1 MFCNIFL
8 SALPFAEKLSLFR
21 RLGLQPQRTSGTRDR
36 ALVPEESPGAFFGA
50 CFALIFFVLLL
61 NTSPISAQIGN
72 SGSIEGTVKDPS
84 GAAVPNATVQ
94 IVNPVSGLD
103 RTTVT
108 GADGSFRFTNVP
120 FNPYHLAVT
129 AAGFASYTQD
139 LDVRSTVPTP
149 VQVGL
154 KVGTA
159 VTSVTVEAKGAD
171 LVENDPTFHTD
182 VDQAITDRLPL
193 QSVSSGV
200 SSLVTLVT
208 PGIAADSNGLFHGM
222 GDHAQ
227 NSFSVD
233 NQPISD
239 QQSKIFSNQIPTDSI
254 QSLEVISGAPPAE
267 FGDKTSIVIKVT
279 TRSGLG
285 VTAPTGRVYTSYG
298 SFGTANI
305 GVNLAYG
312 GEKWGNFIALNGLN
326 SGRFLDGPEVAVL
339 HDKGNQE
346 NVFDRVDFQLAK
358 ADTIHVNL
366 GYTRSWFQNP
376 NTWDQQLHTCS
387 AGFLCNTAGVAVNPV
402 NGAPLGSTDQR
413 SQIKTYNIA
422 PTWTHLIGA
431 KAILT
436 FGGFVR
442 KDQFNFYPSAD
453 PFADFSPALQAQT
466 IGQDRKLTNAG
477 VRSDISYIKG
487 IHNIKAGI
495 TYQHWFL
502 TENDTLATV
511 DPGFSGLFNQLD
523 ANGNPIPNPAGG
535 NFNCGN
541 PLQPN
546 EVGPC
551 QTLSSVDLTQAGG
564 KPFLFHGHTDVKE
577 TSLYVQ
583 DSITKGNWSFN
594 LGIRGDLYNGFV
606 SDSQAQPRLGV
617 AYNFKPTSTV
627 LRLSYARTM
636 ETPFNE
642 NLAIANTGC
651 SIPVIAVLVPPPNTS
666 CVSGLLRP
674 GWRNEFHAGIEQAF
688 GKYLVVDAEYLWKYT
703 HNGFD
708 FGVVAASPLAFPLV
722 WHNSKIPGYAVRVSV
737 PDVHGF
743 TALVVMSGVAARY
756 FPPQVGGIP
765 FLPAPGVFRIDHD
778 EKFNQTTHLQYQP
791 WKRGPW
797 VAFNWR
803 YDNGLVAGA
812 VPCSAPTAT
821 CFASTSPFDGGGAM
835 IPGPTPGTSVPLPQG
850 QVLLVNNLTTL
861 PLTADQEFQAGLTC
875 DGKLAAPSPTGPA
888 LATCDAAGLGSIYI
902 KIPAPGKENDD
913 HNPQR
918 IAPRNLFDVSVGH
931 DNLFHGDRYKWS
943 LRFTVINL
951 TNKTAL
957 YNFFSTFSGTH
968 YVTPRA
974 ETVELGFHF

>member
-1 MFCNIFL
+1 
-8 SALPFAEKLSLFR
+8 
-21 RLGLQPQRTSGTRDR
+21 
-36 ALVPEESPGAFFGA
+36 
-50 CFALIFFVLLL
+50 
-61 NTSPISAQIGN
+61 
-72 SGSIEGTVKDPS
+72 VK
-84 GAAVPNATVQ
+84 
-94 IVNPVSGLD
+94 
-103 RTTVT
+103 
-108 GADGSFRFTNVP
+108 
-120 FNPYHLAVT
+120 
-129 AAGFASYTQD
+129 
-139 LDVRSTVPTP
+139 
-149 VQVGL
+149 
-154 KVGTA
+154 
-159 VTSVTVEAKGAD
+159 VEASGGD
-171 LVENDPTFHTD
+171 LVENESTFHTD
-182 VDQAITDRLPL
+182 VDQTLTDKLPL

-208 PGIAADSNGLFHGM
+208 PGIAADSNGLFHGL

-239 QQSKIFSNQIPTDSI
+239 QQSKVFSNQLPTDSI
-254 QSLEVISGAPPAE
+254 QSLEVITGAPPAE

-285 VTAPTGRVYTSYG
+285 VTKPTGRVYGTYG
-298 SFGTANI
+298 SFGTANM

-312 GEKWGNFIALNGLN
+312 GQKWGNFIAANGLN
-326 SGRFLDGPEVAVL
+326 TGRFLDGPEITVL

-346 NVFDRVDFQLAK
+346 NVFDRVDYQVAGP
-358 ADTIHVNL
+358 DTIHANFFF
-366 GYTRSWFQNP
+366 TRSWFQNP

-387 AGFLCNTAGVAVNPV
+387 AGFTCNASGVAVNPM
-402 NGAPLGSTDQR
+402 NGAPLGQTDQR

-422 PTWTHLIGA
+422 PTWTHLMGTT
-431 KAILT
+431 AILT

-477 VRSDISYIKG
+477 LRADYSYVKG

-495 TYQHWFL
+495 TAQHWFL

-511 DPGFSGLFNQLD
+511 DPGFSALFFQLD
-523 ANGNPIPNPAGG
+523 ANGNPIPNPAMPGT
-535 NFNCGN
+535 NFNCGQPN
-541 PLQPN
+541 QPN

-551 QTLSSVDLTQAGG
+551 QTLASVDLTQAGG
-564 KPFLFHGHTDVKE
+564 APFLFHGHTDVKE
-577 TSLYVQ
+577 TSLYLQ
-583 DSITKGNWSFN
+583 DTIMKGSWSFN
-594 LGIRGDLYNGFV
+594 LGLRGDIYNGFV
-606 SDSQAQPRLGV
+606 SDRQPEPRVGV
-617 AYNFKPTSTV
+617 SYNIKPSSTV

-642 NLAIANTGC
+642 NIVIANTGC
-651 SIPVIAVLVPPPNTS
+651 SIPVIAVLVPPPNIP
-666 CVSGLLRP
+666 CASGFIRP
-674 GWRNEFHAGIEQAF
+674 GWRNEFHAGLEQAL
-688 GKYLVVDAEYLWKYT
+688 GKYLVVDAEYIWKYT
-703 HNGFD
+703 HNGYD
-708 FGVVAASPLAFPLV
+708 FGVVAASPLAFPLD
-722 WHNSKIPGYAVRVSV
+722 WHNSKIPGYAIRVSV
-737 PDVHGF
+737 PNYHGF
-743 TALVVMSGVAARY
+743 TGLVVMSGVAARY

-821 CFASTSPFDGGGAM
+821 CFASTSSADGGGN
-835 IPGPTPGTSVPLPQG
+835 TSIAAGEVG
-850 QVLLVNNLTTL
+850 FVNNLTGL
-861 PLTADQEFQAGLTC
+861 PLTADQEFQAGFTC
-875 DGKLAAPSPTGPA
+875 QGVGATPTTPIPASVLQPDGGCLASQF
-888 LATCDAAGLGSIYI
+888 GSKFIR
-902 KIPAPGKENDD
+902 IPAPGKENDD

-918 IAPRNLFDVSVGH
+918 IAPRNLFDASVGA
-931 DNLFHGDRYKWS
+931 DDLFHGDRYKWS

-951 TNKTAL
+951 TNKVAL

-968 YVTPRA
+968 YVTPRT

>member
-1 MFCNIFL
+1 MLKRLSIYL
-8 SALPFAEKLSLFR
+8 SSALALAVLFAA
-21 RLGLQPQRTSGTRDR
+21 GP
-36 ALVPEESPGAFFGA
+36 A
-50 CFALIFFVLLL
+50 
-61 NTSPISAQIGN
+61 SAQMGN
-72 SGSIEGTVKDPS
+72 SGSIDGVVKDPS
-84 GAAVPNATVQ
+84 GGVIAGAT
-94 IVNPVSGLD
+94 IEMSNPISGFT
-103 RTTVT
+103 RQTTT
-108 GADGSFRFTNVP
+108 ANDGGFHFTNVP
-120 FNPYHLAVT
+120 FNPYHLVVT

-139 LDVRSTVPTP
+139 VDVRSTVPTTLQISLKLGTD
-149 VQVGL
+149 VQTV
-154 KVGTA
+154 K
-159 VTSVTVEAKGAD
+159 VEANGGD
-171 LVENDPTFHTD
+171 LVENDSTFHTD

-239 QQSKIFSNQIPTDSI
+239 QQSKVFSNQIPTDSI

-285 VTAPTGRVYTSYG
+285 VSKPTGRVYGTYG
-298 SFGTANI
+298 SFGTANL

-312 GEKWGNFIALNGLN
+312 GQKWGNFIALNGLN

-346 NVFDRVDFQLAK
+346 NVFDRVDYQLAS
-358 ADTIHVNL
+358 ADTIHVNF
-366 GYTRSWFQNP
+366 GFTRSWFQNP

-387 AGFLCNTAGVAVNPV
+387 AGFACNTSGMAVNPV
-402 NGAPLGSTDQR
+402 NGAPLGPTDQR
-413 SQIKTYNIA
+413 SQIKTYNVA
-422 PTWTHLIGA
+422 PTWTHLIGT
-431 KAILT
+431 KALFT

-442 KDQFNFYPSAD
+442 KDQFNFYPSGD

-477 VRSDISYIKG
+477 LRADISYVKG

-495 TYQHWFL
+495 TSQHWFL
-502 TENDTLATV
+502 TENDKLATV
-511 DPGFSGLFNQLD
+511 DPAFLGLFIDSTGAACTPTDTN
-523 ANGNPIPNPAGG
+523 A
-535 NFNCGN
+535 
-541 PLQPN
+541 
-546 EVGPC
+546 PC
-551 QTLSSVDLTQAGG
+551 PTLVSADLTNGG
-564 KPFLFHGHTDVKE
+564 SLFLFHGHTDVKE

-583 DSITKGNWSFN
+583 DTITKGNWSVN

-606 SDSQAQPRLGV
+606 SDRQPEPRVGV
-617 AYNFKPTSTV
+617 AYNIKPSSTV

-642 NLAIANTGC
+642 NIVIANSGC
-651 SIPVIAVLVPPPNTS
+651 SIPVIAVLVPPPNTP
-666 CVSGLLRP
+666 CVSGFIHP
-674 GWRNEFHAGIEQAF
+674 GWRNEFHAGVEQAF
-688 GKYLVVDAEYLWKYT
+688 GKYLVIDAEYLWKYT
-703 HNGFD
+703 HNAFD
-708 FGVVAASPLAFPLV
+708 FGVVAASPLAFPLD

-737 PDVHGF
+737 PNFHGF
-743 TALVVMSGVAARY
+743 TGLVVLSGVAARY
-756 FPPQVGGIP
+756 FPPQVGGVP

-791 WKRGPW
+791 LKRGPW

-812 VPCSAPTAT
+812 VPCFAPTAT
-821 CFASTSPFDGGGAM
+821 CGFSTDTANNL
-835 IPGPTPGTSVPLPQG
+835 IKLI
-850 QVLLVNNLTTL
+850 NNLTGL

-875 DGKLAAPSPTGPA
+875 NGQLAAPSPTGPA
-888 LATCDAAGLGSIYI
+888 LATCPAAAFGSIYI

-918 IAPRNLFDVSVGH
+918 IAPRSLFDASVGQ
-931 DNLFHGDRYKWS
+931 DDLFHGDRYKWS

-951 TNKTAL
+951 TNKVAL

-968 YVTPRA
+968 YVTPRT

>member
-1 MFCNIFL
+1 MHYSL
-8 SALPFAEKLSLFR
+8 RRFAVVGLSLF
-21 RLGLQPQRTSGTRDR
+21 L
-36 ALVPEESPGAFFGA
+36 
-50 CFALIFFVLLL
+50 FVLS
-61 NTSPISAQIGN
+61 TPAQIGN
-72 SGSIEGTVKDPS
+72 SGSIEGVVKDAS
-84 GAAVPNATVQ
+84 GGAIAHATVEITQ
-94 IVNPVSGLD
+94 VVSGYT
-103 RTTVT
+103 RTTAT
-108 GADGSFRFTNVP
+108 AGDGTFRFTNVP
-120 FNPYHLAVT
+120 FNPYHMTVT
-129 AAGFASYTQD
+129 AKNFASYAED
-139 LDVRSTVPTP
+139 VDVRSTVPTKIEID
-149 VQVGL
+149 L
-154 KVGTA
+154 KLGTE
-159 VTSVTVEAKGAD
+159 VTSVTVEAKGED
-171 LVENDPTFHTD
+171 LVENESTFHTD
-182 VDQAITDRLPL
+182 VDQTITDRLPL
-193 QSVSSGV
+193 GSASSAV

-239 QQSKIFSNQIPTDSI
+239 QQSKVFSNQIPTDSI

-285 VTAPTGRVYTSYG
+285 VTRPTGRVYTSYG
-298 SFGTANI
+298 SFGTANV

-312 GEKWGNFIALNGLN
+312 GRKWGNFIAANGLE

-346 NVFDRVDFQLAK
+346 NLFDRVDYQFNAQ
-358 ADTIHVNL
+358 DSIHLNF

-387 AGFLCNTAGVAVNPV
+387 AGFICNSAGVAVNPL
-402 NGAPLGSTDQR
+402 NGAPLGPTDQR
-413 SQIKTYNIA
+413 SQIKTINIA
-422 PTWTHLIGA
+422 PTWTHLIGSTA
-431 KAILT
+431 VAT

-466 IGQDRKLTNAG
+466 IGQDRRLTNAG
-477 VRSDISYIKG
+477 ARTDISYVKG
-487 IHNIKAGI
+487 IHNVKAGI

-502 TENDTLATV
+502 TENDSLATV
-511 DPGFSGLFNQLD
+511 DPGYSGLFNQLD
-523 ANGNPIPNPAGG
+523 ANGNPIPNPALPGT
-535 NFNCGN
+535 NFNCGQTLS
-541 PLQPN
+541 PI

-564 KPFLFHGHTDVKE
+564 KAFLFHGHTDVKE

-583 DSITKGNWSFN
+583 DTITKGNWSFN

-606 SDSQAQPRLGV
+606 SDRQAEPRVGV
-617 AYNFKPTSTV
+617 AYNIKPTSTV

-642 NLAIANTGC
+642 NLVIANTGC
-651 SIPVIAVLVPPPNTS
+651 SIPVIAVVVPPPNTP
-666 CVSGLLRP
+666 CVSGFIHP
-674 GWRNEFHAGIEQAF
+674 GWRNEFHAGLEQAL
-688 GKYLVVDAEYLWKYT
+688 GKYFVVDAEYLWKYT
-703 HNGFD
+703 HNGYD
-708 FGVVAASPLAFPLV
+708 FGVVGASPLAFPLD
-722 WHNSKIPGYAVRVSV
+722 WHNSKIPGYAVRMSV
-737 PDVHGF
+737 PNFHGF
-743 TALVVMSGVAARY
+743 TGLVVMSGVAARY

-797 VAFNWR
+797 VGFNWR

-812 VPCSAPTAT
+812 VPCFAPTAT
-821 CFASTSPFDGGGAM
+821 CGFSTGPNNTVLM
-835 IPGPTPGTSVPLPQG
+835 I
-850 QVLLVNNLTTL
+850 NNATGL
-861 PLTADQEFQAGLTC
+861 PLIADQEFQAGFTC
-875 DGKLAAPSPTGPA
+875 NGQPAAPSPTGPA
-888 LATCDAAGLGSIYI
+888 LASCPAAAFGSTLIR
-902 KIPAPGKENDD
+902 IPAPGTENDD

-918 IAPRNLFDVSVGH
+918 IAPRSLFDASVGQ
-931 DNLFHGDRYKWS
+931 DDLFHGDRYKWS

-951 TNKTAL
+951 ANKVAL

-968 YVTPRA
+968 YVTPRT
-974 ETVELGFHF
+974 ESVELGFHF